1 LVFDEADRMLTE
13 ESFRPELDV
22 ILNAIPKERQTL
34 LFSATMVEDYDKLL
48 SKELIYGNK
57 NAKVVEIGNNK
68 EADQEFQKTVQG
80 LDQKFAIVPD
90 NVKKPILFML
100 LKKSN

>member
-1 LVFDEADRMLTE
+1 LENLQFLVFDEADRMLTE

-68 EADQEFQKTVQG
+68 EADQEFQKTV
-80 LDQKFAIVPD
+80 
-90 NVKKPILFML
+90 
-100 LKKSN
+100 